1 MIRLLL
7 LGVIFFAGTLHSQ
20 ILDMSLELKGE
31 PTFFDAN
38 FIEKNKIIKITEKIS
53 LKREGE
59 KMLFT
64 KKQNIFCFDSIGTL
78 CTKIHLIPKAHQ
90 AGIDSFY
97 TYFRHYPAN
106 KLIAE
111 KRMNDRDG
119 YYSYVYEYNEKNQL
133 KTITYYREV
142 KPDSN
147 LIKPVEKLII
157 SKENFGYENPSSNEQ
172 KTLFYNT
179 SGKIYKEKISQ
190 YDQYGYLKRE
200 YTSFI
205 IGSHKHELT
214 YAYDSLGRLAEKT
227 ETVRSFEKSETKWHY
242 KYDQIGNVIEEIVY
256 KNGKEFELIQY
267 LYDKNLLLSA
277 KLIKEHQSNV
287 INIYQYQYEFKN

>member
-1 MIRLLL
+1 MNRLLL
-7 LGVIFFAGTLHSQ
+7 LGVLIFSGTLHSQ

-38 FIEKNKIIKITEKIS
+38 FIEKNKIVKITEKIS

-59 KMLFT
+59 KMVFT

-78 CTKIHLIPKAHQ
+78 STKIHLMPKAHEP
-90 AGIDSFY
+90 GIDSFY
-97 TYFRHYPAN
+97 TYYKHYQN

-119 YYSYVYEYNEKNQL
+119 YYSYIYEYNDKNQL
-133 KTITYYREV
+133 KTITYFREV
-142 KPDSN
+142 KPDTN
-147 LIKPVEKLII
+147 LIKPIEKLIV
-157 SKENFGYENPSSNEQ
+157 SKETFGYENPSSTEQ

-179 SGKIYKEKISQ
+179 AGKVYKEKTSQ

-200 YTSFI
+200 FTSFI

-214 YAYDSLGRLAEKT
+214 YAYDSLGRLSEKT
-227 ETVRSFEKSETKWHY
+227 EMVRSFEKSETKSHY
-242 KYDQIGNVIEEIVY
+242 KYDHIGNIIEETVY
-256 KNGKEFELIQY
+256 KNGKEFELVQY

-277 KLIKEHQSNV
+277 KLIKEHQSNI

>member
-1 MIRLLL
+1 MNKLLL
-7 LGVIFFAGTLHSQ
+7 LGVIVFSGALHSQ
-20 ILDMSLELKGE
+20 ILDMSLELKGK
-31 PTFFDAN
+31 PSFFDAN
-38 FIEKNKIIKITEKIS
+38 FIEKNKIVKITEKIS

-78 CTKIHLIPKAHQ
+78 STKIHLIPKAHEL
-90 AGIDSFY
+90 GIDSFY
-97 TYFRHYPAN
+97 TYFRHYPN

-119 YYSYVYEYNEKNQL
+119 YYSYVYEYNDKNQL

-142 KPDSN
+142 KPDTN
-147 LIKPVEKLII
+147 LIKPIEKLII
-157 SKENFGYENPSSNEQ
+157 SKEIFGYENPSSAEQ

-179 SGKIYKEKISQ
+179 AGKVYKEKISQ

-214 YAYDSLGRLAEKT
+214 YAYDNLGRLSEKT
-227 ETVRSFEKSETKWHY
+227 EMVRAFEKNETKWYY
-242 KYDQIGNVIEEIVY
+242 KYDQIGNIIEEIVY

-277 KLIKEHQSNV
+277 KLIKEHHSNV